1 MLSPTSASPSRYTQ
15 LTAPIA
21 AAAGVRRSTS
31 AAASSLNGLVTLRPA
46 KPSVLVASHAA
57 ANEPRGTAI
66 DTYDHGSPAAAKPA
80 AIISWV
86 GLPSTISPS
95 NPK

>member
-1 MLSPTSASPSRYTQ
+1 MLSPTIDAPSRYTQ

-46 KPSVLVASHAA
+46 KPRVRAASHAT

-66 DTYDHGSPAAAKPA
+66 DTYDQGSPAAANPA

-95 NPK
+95 SPK